1 MTQPAGTGGL
11 QGGAETEFFS
21 LKKKSGLESRIPVAI
36 TRAPGAESAARVS
49 PSRGSLS
56 PEPPKR
62 APSLEQQGAGSTGSL
77 PRETWKTRRRIPSG
91 DGLPFTA
98 DSQVPRRNFALHMR
112 RSWLVQCRGW
122 QRRPPGSA
130 RGMAWGCAGKRRPT
144 ISPIHTGRGE
154 MPGLHLQPQ
163 TRPPLLGPRASRA
176 LPPRGSGRVVRAR
189 HCNPTL
195 HPAPAPGRWALEPAY
210 SRAPPSSGPGARL
223 LPGLKLQ
230 RTCLPES

>member
-1 MTQPAGTGGL
+1 
-11 QGGAETEFFS
+11 
-21 LKKKSGLESRIPVAI
+21 
-36 TRAPGAESAARVS
+36 
-49 PSRGSLS
+49 
-56 PEPPKR
+56 
-62 APSLEQQGAGSTGSL
+62 
-77 PRETWKTRRRIPSG
+77 
-91 DGLPFTA
+91 
-98 DSQVPRRNFALHMR
+98 MR

-122 QRRPPGSA
+122 KRRPPGSA

-144 ISPIHTGRGE
+144 ISPIHTGRRE

-223 LPGLKLQ
+223 LPWPAAPADRSPGELEGDSRPCSVPRCGLINVSSSSFDLLS
-230 RTCLPES
+230 LPTRLTPADNRFLICPLSPGEVPFRIFFFLSVISR